1 MSGPGVARAG
11 VCRSTTSLSVRDP
24 LVEFGLNVAQPETCR
39 HVAQQPAQVGVRTGE
54 AVEVKAVY
62 RIDHHPAK
70 DHSSLEKHTGDIR
83 VRNLIK
89 LFDFPR
95 SYAEARVLAPSVRN
109 GSVPTASATPGM
121 TMKISAVRSWKL
133 IWMASGLRR
142 SPNIAATPTVTKMD
156 T

>member
-1 MSGPGVARAG
+1 MVGEVLLNKVSPVALGQFA
-11 VCRSTTSLSVRDP
+11 
-24 LVEFGLNVAQPETCR
+24 
-39 HVAQQPAQVGVRTGE
+39 GE

-89 LFDFPR
+89 LLDFPG
-95 SYAEARVLAPSVRN
+95 SYAEARVLAPSLRN

-133 IWMASGLRR
+133 IWMASAIRR
-142 SPNIAATPTVTKMD
+142 SPNIAATTTVTKAD